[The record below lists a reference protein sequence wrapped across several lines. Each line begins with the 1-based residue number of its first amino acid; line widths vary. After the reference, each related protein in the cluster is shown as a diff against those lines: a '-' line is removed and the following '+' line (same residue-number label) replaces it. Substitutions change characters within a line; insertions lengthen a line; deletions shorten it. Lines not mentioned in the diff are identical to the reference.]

1 MSEAIQSGR
10 VLVPV
15 SAMATFT
22 KRLAKLNKKAQAYG
36 LEPVTV
42 ESMTEGLYV
51 HRIEPVSPLSEQQLE
66 RLVPFDPLRDKFA
79 GGVIHINKIHLKY
92 PIIKMG
98 QWHVIGKI
106 ERIEESNLI
115 FSVSDDEEDRRAI
128 QAYAERPIACEHC
141 NLNRVRNDGFILKSA
156 EDGAFKQ
163 VGSGCLKDFTG
174 IDPAAALF
182 LAKMLTVIRGFDE
195 LDGEGGAR
203 ASGMPLLYFLTRVVY
218 LAETRGFVSV
228 AKARETYAQPTCDEV
243 MSVDFD
249 AKHPDYRR
257 ATPEAREAWTATAEA
272 VRAWFVDRAPVDDF
286 ERNVALLLKQEVIS
300 FDRKHAAFAAAAVP
314 TYMRQLAKARE
325 AATVA
330 PSVHIGKP
338 GEKMTAEVE
347 ISRVIPFDTAYGL
360 SYIVLLSDPQGNQ
373 IRWKTAAAPQDV
385 LTGAGKRLQ
394 ASFRI
399 KSHEDY
405 KGTAQTNVT
414 HFKVQAWSEAA

>member
-1 MSEAIQSGR
+1 MSEDIERGR

-15 SAMATFT
+15 DAMGAFA
-22 KRLAKLNKKAQAYG
+22 KRLAQLNKKAQAYG

-42 ESMTEGLYV
+42 ESVVEGLYV
-51 HRIEPVSPLSEQQLE
+51 RRVEPVSPLSERQLE
-66 RLVPFDPLRDKFA
+66 RLVPFNSLRDKYSDA
-79 GGVIHINKIHLKY
+79 VIHINKIHLSY

-106 ERIEESNLI
+106 ERIEQDNLV

-128 QAYAERPIACEHC
+128 AAYSQHPISCEHC
-141 NLNRVRNDGFILKSA
+141 NLNRLRNDGFILKNA

-203 ASGMPLLYFLTRVVY
+203 ASGMPLVYFLSRVVY
-218 LAETRGFVSV
+218 LAETCGFVSV

-249 AKHPDYRR
+249 TRHPGYRR
-257 ATPEAREAWTATAEA
+257 AAPEAREAWEATAEA
-272 VRAWFVDRAPVDDF
+272 VRAWFADRAPADDF

-325 AATVA
+325 AADKA

-338 GEKMTAEVE
+338 GEKMAAEVE
-347 ISRVIPFDTAYGL
+347 VVRVIPFDTAYGL
-360 SYIVLLSDPQGNQ
+360 SYIVLLSDSQGNQ

-385 LTGAGKRLQ
+385 LAGTGKRLQ

>member
-1 MSEAIQSGR
+1 MSEAIQRGR

-15 SAMATFT
+15 SAMTTFT
-22 KRLAKLNKKAQAYG
+22 KRMAQLNKKAQAYG

-51 HRIEPVSPLSEQQLE
+51 RRAEPVSPLSEHQLE
-66 RLVPFDPLRDKFA
+66 RLVPFDALRDKYTD
-79 GGVIHINKIHLKY
+79 GVIQINKIHLKY

-98 QWHVIGKI
+98 QWQVIGKI
-106 ERIEESNLI
+106 ERIEQDNLT
-115 FSVSDDEEDRRAI
+115 FSISDDEEDRRAI
-128 QAYAERPIACEHC
+128 LAYAEQPIICEHC
-141 NLNRVRNDGFILKSA
+141 NLNRMRNDGFILKNA

-182 LAKMLTVIRGFDE
+182 LAKMLTVIRGFDG
-195 LDGEGGAR
+195 LDSEGGAR
-203 ASGMPLLYFLTRVVY
+203 ATGMPLVYFLSRVVY
-218 LAETRGFVSV
+218 LAETSGFVSV
-228 AKARETYAQPTCDEV
+228 AKARDTYSQPTCDEV
-243 MSVDFD
+243 MLADFD
-249 AKHPDYRR
+249 ARNPGYTK
-257 ATPEAREAWTATAEA
+257 ATPEAREAWASTAEA
-272 VRAWFVDRAPVDDF
+272 VRAWFVDRTPADDF

-325 AATVA
+325 AADAA
-330 PSVHIGKP
+330 PSAHIGTP
-338 GEKMTAEVE
+338 GEKMTAEVA

-360 SYIVLLSDPQGNQ
+360 SYMVILADAEGNQ

-385 LTGAGKRLQ
+385 LAGTGRRLQ
-394 ASFRI
+394 ASFRV

-405 KGTAQTNVT
+405 KGAAQTNVT
-414 HFKVQAWSEAA
+414 HFKPLAWMEAA

>member
-1 MSEAIQSGR
+1 MSEAIQRGR

-15 SAMATFT
+15 SDMTTFT
-22 KRLAKLNKKAQAYG
+22 KRMAQLNKKAQAYG

-51 HRIEPVSPLSEQQLE
+51 RRAEPVSPLSEHQLE
-66 RLVPFDPLRDKFA
+66 RLVPFDALRDKYSD
-79 GGVIHINKIHLKY
+79 GVIHINKIHLSY

-106 ERIEESNLI
+106 ERIEQDSLI
-115 FSVSDDEEDRRAI
+115 FSVSDDENDRLAVST
-128 QAYAERPIACEHC
+128 YAQRPITCEHC
-141 NLNRVRNDGFILKSA
+141 NLNRMRNDGFILKNA

-182 LAKMLTVIRGFDE
+182 LAKMLTVIRGFDG

-203 ASGMPLLYFLTRVVY
+203 ASGMPLVYFLSRVVY
-218 LAETRGFVSV
+218 LAETCGFVSV

-249 AKHPDYRR
+249 TRYPGYRK
-257 ATPEAREAWTATAEA
+257 AAPEAREAWEAKAQA
-272 VRAWFVDRAPVDDF
+272 VRAWFVNRAPADDF

-314 TYMRQLAKARE
+314 TYNRQLAKVRE
-325 AATVA
+325 AADKA
-330 PSVHIGKP
+330 PSAHIGKP
-338 GEKMTAEVE
+338 GEKMTAEVA
-347 ISRVIPFDTAYGL
+347 ISRVIPFDTAYGR
-360 SYIVLLSDPQGNQ
+360 SYIVILADSEGNQ
-373 IRWKTAAAPQDV
+373 IRWKTAAAPHDV
-385 LTGAGKRLQ
+385 LEGTGRRLQ
-394 ASFRI
+394 AVFRV
-399 KSHEDY
+399 KNHEDY
-405 KGTAQTNVT
+405 KGAAQTNVT
-414 HFKVQAWSEAA
+414 HFKPVAWLEAA